1 MVPSKTNLTKT
12 YTVRSITYSC
22 IGIIAFLFFSI
33 ASDAQRTAATD
44 TSKVIEE
51 KLVAL
56 ALNGPAMKALEHRAK
71 IDEYTLKNAQN
82 QWTNLLTFSLNYNDL
97 SFAKQSTVNTV
108 AFPKYFFGLNIPLGT
123 LLSRTQIKSAR
134 ESIEI
139 GKTNQEELRRAIRAQ
154 VLTKYAQYKTYN
166 ELITIQSELIND
178 VQAQLIQTEEK
189 FRKGTVT
196 IETYT
201 AAQNNK
207 NNETARLINLRLE
220 QQLVKIDLER
230 MIGTS
235 LESVIR

>member
-1 MVPSKTNLTKT
+1 MYPTKT
-12 YTVRSITYSC
+12 TLAKTLITAITFTLICVS
-22 IGIIAFLFFSI
+22 AT
-33 ASDAQRTAATD
+33 AQRTSAAD

-56 ALNGPAMKALEHRAK
+56 ALNGPLMKAAEHQSK
-71 IDEYTLKNAQN
+71 IDEYQLRNAQN
-82 QWTNLLTFSLNYNDL
+82 QWMNLLAFSLNYNDQ
-97 SFAKQSTVNTV
+97 SFAKPGTTNYVY
-108 AFPKYFFGLNIPLGT
+108 PKYFFGLNIPLGT
-123 LLSRTQIKSAR
+123 LLSKTQVKSAR

-139 GKTNQEELRRAIRAQ
+139 GKVNKEELRRTIRAQ

-235 LESVIR
+235 LESVVR

>member
-1 MVPSKTNLTKT
+1 MYPSKTVLTKT
-12 YTVRSITYSC
+12 V
-22 IGIIAFLFFSI
+22 IAFVFLSSCFVSN
-33 ASDAQRTAATD
+33 AQRTTTD
-44 TSKVIEE
+44 TSRVIEE

-56 ALNGPAMKALEHRAK
+56 ALNGPAMQAIQRQGKINEYALR
-71 IDEYTLKNAQN
+71 NAQN

-97 SFAKQSTVNTV
+97 SFAKPGTVTTV

-123 LLSRTQIKSAR
+123 LLSRTQVKSAR

-139 GKTNQEELRRAIRAQ
+139 NKQNQEELRRTIRAE
-154 VLTKYAQYKTYN
+154 VLSKYAQYRALN
-166 ELITIQSELIND
+166 EKIKIQSELIND

-201 AAQNNK
+201 ASQTTK
-207 NNETARLINLRLE
+207 NNEMSRLIDLRME
-220 QQLVKIDLER
+220 QDLIRIELER

-235 LESVIR
+235 LESVIRN